1 VLRQTAGGSRQ
12 RTQANDRSG
21 VLRRGVS
28 SAAARARLLVVAARA
43 RLLVVAPRAELPGAA
58 CAGLLVAAC
67 SGLLVAACGSA
78 PASAPAST
86 PPGSTPPGSATTGGP
101 GQPDRGTLARQYL
114 AIAVAGNHHLETDFD
129 GLRKV
134 HGNLELARAYL
145 RDAAAT
151 ERLFDRRLMQLE
163 LPPALATVA
172 RLMVT
177 ANQAR
182 AQLADQAARSTSL
195 AQLRGYQARLTA
207 ANAPVEDAV
216 RVLRRMLGLP
226 PPATS

>member
-1 VLRQTAGGSRQ
+1 MRPEFGHVLRQTAGGSRQ

-28 SAAARARLLVVAARA
+28 SAAARAR
-43 RLLVVAPRAELPGAA
+43 LPGAA

-129 GLRKV
+129 GLRK
-134 HGNLELARAYL
+134 
-145 RDAAAT
+145 
-151 ERLFDRRLMQLE
+151 
-163 LPPALATVA
+163 
-172 RLMVT
+172 
-177 ANQAR
+177 
-182 AQLADQAARSTSL
+182 
-195 AQLRGYQARLTA
+195 
-207 ANAPVEDAV
+207 
-216 RVLRRMLGLP
+216 
-226 PPATS
+226 

>member
-1 VLRQTAGGSRQ
+1 MRPEFGHVLRQTAGGSRQ

-58 CAGLLVAAC
+58 CAGLLVATC

-78 PASAPAST
+78 PASAPA
-86 PPGSTPPGSATTGGP
+86 STPPGSATTGGP

-163 LPPALATVA
+163 L
-172 RLMVT
+172 
-177 ANQAR
+177 
-182 AQLADQAARSTSL
+182 
-195 AQLRGYQARLTA
+195 
-207 ANAPVEDAV
+207 
-216 RVLRRMLGLP
+216 
-226 PPATS
+226 